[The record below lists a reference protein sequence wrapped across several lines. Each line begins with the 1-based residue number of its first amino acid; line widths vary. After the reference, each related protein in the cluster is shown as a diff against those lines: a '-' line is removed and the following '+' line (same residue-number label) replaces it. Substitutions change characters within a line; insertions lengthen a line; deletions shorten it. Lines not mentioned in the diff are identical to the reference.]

1 MQLRGIQIGSVL
13 NVQPHLDRVDV
24 LLEIDDE
31 NTVIPRNS
39 RLYANQSG
47 LIAEP
52 LVDIMPQDPIPE
64 YSASPLAASCGQEGA
79 IVCHKGTIDGEKGVA
94 LDDLVYTCTRLMRA
108 MDTAGME
115 TMFEAAE
122 VVSKAV
128 ADARPLVEATTRLVD
143 QVTPLLKELRE
154 AGLVEHVD
162 ALATLA
168 RDTAGDIR
176 TLQTS
181 VLDDGNVDELR
192 RSVKTLTKTLTHIE
206 SVLGDVAGMS
216 GDSGAHAS
224 LRQLI
229 EAFSRLVED

>member
-1 MQLRGIQIGSVL
+1 
-13 NVQPHLDRVDV
+13 
-24 LLEIDDE
+24 
-31 NTVIPRNS
+31 
-39 RLYANQSG
+39 
-47 LIAEP
+47 
-52 LVDIMPQDPIPE
+52 
-64 YSASPLAASCGQEGA
+64 
-79 IVCHKGTIDGEKGVA
+79 
-94 LDDLVYTCTRLMRA
+94 
-108 MDTAGME
+108 ME

>member
-1 MQLRGIQIGSVL
+1 ML

-39 RLYANQSG
+39 RLFANQSG

-52 LVDIMPQDPIPE
+52 LVDIMPQHPIPE
-64 YSASPLAASCGQEGA
+64 YSASPLTASCADEGA
-79 IVCHKGTIDGEKGVA
+79 IVCNKGSIEGEKGVA
-94 LDDLVYTCTRLMRA
+94 LDDLVYTCTQLMKA

-115 TMFEAAE
+115 TMVEAAGA
-122 VVSKAV
+122 VSKAA
-128 ADARPLVEATTRLVD
+128 ADAKPLVDASASLVE
-143 QVTPLLKELRE
+143 QVTPLLRELRE
-154 AGLVEHVD
+154 AGVVEHVD

-168 RDTAGDIR
+168 RETAGDIR
-176 TLQTS
+176 ALQTS
-181 VLDDGNVDELR
+181 VLDEENVQELR
-192 RSVKTLTKTLTHIE
+192 RSVKTLTKTLAHIE
-206 SVLGDVAGMS
+206 SVTGDVAGMS
-216 GDSGAHAS
+216 GDSSAHAS